1 MYSEFVSEA
10 IESLLQSILEKK
22 SLYTLKHVRIEGVTP
37 KRRRLACQNTSLR
50 LFRLQV
56 QQTI

>member
-22 SLYTLKHVRIEGVTP
+22 KLIHSE
-37 KRRRLACQNTSLR
+37 ACAD
-50 LFRLQV
+50 
-56 QQTI
+56 